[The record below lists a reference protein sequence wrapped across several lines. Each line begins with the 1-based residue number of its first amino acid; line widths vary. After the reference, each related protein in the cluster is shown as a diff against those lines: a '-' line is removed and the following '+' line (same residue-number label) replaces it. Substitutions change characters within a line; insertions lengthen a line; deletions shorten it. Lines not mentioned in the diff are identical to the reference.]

1 MKKRLLS
8 YSGYLLAFALLG
20 IIFVQIIFIKK
31 EQELILKQFD
41 QTAGE
46 AIATAAQKIS
56 EKSKEKL
63 IDLYRSDNQIILDM
77 LGKQDTSVPLEPSG
91 KNLRQFFQ
99 RTSLRD
105 ILNVDEM
112 QEIIET
118 ELDKNNIN
126 YPFAFA
132 VLYDTM
138 PTKISTLDYKLKGKK
153 IEINVPL
160 LKNID
165 PETHYRLSV
174 IFNRSDL
181 FGSSF
186 ILLEVLGFT
195 FIVIILTIYLITL
208 FQSMKNKHLID
219 MKNDFINNITHEFKT
234 PIATINL
241 VIDSMKSPA
250 VINNPEKLK
259 EYLNILKQENKRMLD
274 QVEKILFLGKLEQ
287 NKVLWNETEVE
298 LHEIIQKAVEQIK
311 FILKKKNGKIIA
323 DLEAENDIVKGDPL
337 FLMNLFVNLLDN
349 AIKYN
354 NNEPVIEIRS
364 YNKNNYIV
372 VEIKD
377 NGVGM
382 SRQVQNKIFEK
393 FYRKPSGDVHSVRGH
408 GIGLTLVK
416 QVMDKMNGHIYV
428 ESEEGKGT
436 EFSMYFP
443 LYQPEETNQHS

>member
-1 MKKRLLS
+1 MKKVVS
-8 YSGYLLAFALLG
+8 FSGYVLAFALLG
-20 IIFVQIIFIKK
+20 IIFVQVVFIKK
-31 EQELILKQFD
+31 EKELIIRQFNRA
-41 QTAGE
+41 AGD
-46 AIATAAQKIS
+46 AISDAANKIS
-56 EKSKEKL
+56 ESAKEKV
-63 IDLYRSDNQIILDM
+63 INLYRSDNRMLLD
-77 LGKQDTSVPLEPSG
+77 LLSEKDTSLPLEPNPENLKHFFG
-91 KNLRQFFQ
+91 QLALRRYLDKN
-99 RTSLRD
+99 D
-105 ILNVDEM
+105 V
-112 QEIIET
+112 QEIIER
-118 ELDKNNIN
+118 ELDKRSID
-126 YPFAFA
+126 YPFEFA
-132 VLYDTM
+132 ITYNGV
-138 PTKISTLDYKLKGKK
+138 PTNVKTLKYQKKK

-160 LKNID
+160 FKNID
-165 PETHYRLSV
+165 AGTRYRLSV
-174 IFNRSDL
+174 TFDSSDV
-181 FGSSF
+181 FGTSF
-186 ILLEVLGFT
+186 LLLEILGFI
-195 FIVIILTIYLITL
+195 FIFIILTIYLFTL
-208 FQSMKNKHLID
+208 FQSMKNKHLIE

-250 VINNPEKLK
+250 VISNPEKLR

-323 DLEAENDIVKGDPL
+323 DLEAENDLVKGDPL

-354 NNEPVIEIRS
+354 NNEPVIEIRT
-364 YNKNNYIV
+364 YNKNNFIV

-382 SRQVQNKIFEK
+382 NRQVQSRIFEK

-436 EFSMYFP
+436 EFSLYFP
-443 LYQPEETNQHS
+443 LIGKETE